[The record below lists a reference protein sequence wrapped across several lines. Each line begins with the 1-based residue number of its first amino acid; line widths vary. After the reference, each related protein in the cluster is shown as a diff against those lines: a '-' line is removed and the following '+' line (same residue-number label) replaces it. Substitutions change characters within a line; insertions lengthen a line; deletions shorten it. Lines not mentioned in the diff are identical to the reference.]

1 MSAEEDLLDLSL
13 LLGTLRVVA
22 DGLPLDGV
30 SLPSLTTLVEE
41 GYVQIQ
47 WGQGNERF
55 LVTSAG
61 EQLLGRVEEL
71 GA

>member
-55 LVTSAG
+55 LVTPAG